1 MHEETARRPFIS
13 RSLPGEHTAP
23 NSLSASLP
31 NTTTNNFSVPTQQ
44 VNTTTSNISSPSSSS
59 TSVQNN
65 NNNNVNS
72 TNIAEDN
79 FAKLRRTRRSLSTSY
94 SSQSLLK
101 SDASNRSSFEDF
113 DYSSPST
120 PFTVTNSGS
129 TSSSSSLNSPLLAS
143 FSSSDTSPI
152 NQTAFPFYTRERH
165 HSLFVLSG
173 KSSNSYLQGNQPL
186 SNTSTTNGQIYN
198 PNQNSSSI
206 VQPQFSTSISQS
218 PSSSLLQ
225 QQLHS
230 ISSGSNSVST
240 TGVSGGGS
248 DSSTATSL
256 CQQKLP
262 LQPIQRR
269 PSGASSQ
276 LKRLLSIKSENYP
289 SNPTSLYS
297 DSETDS
303 IETDSDAYFTN
314 DEQSFVFPSSVKR
327 RPSFQRSPTLRFFP
341 DLSVDAEEN
350 HLSNLHIIDEGS
362 PEFTIPKV
370 KRKLLKDLEEAK
382 CRADKSIMIILEN
395 WYQSHQYQELLSEL
409 LYDGWSDDDDKQ
421 SSHIAIR
428 RNNSQRTLNDEAA
441 LPSNNKKSLVSTK
454 SSISNAKNKQFMHKM
469 ESMSL
474 HGDAKPKNIL
484 FNQRKTFERRL
495 IHSNSWPPSI
505 LTSSHTLLLTRIDR
519 IARRILKTAVHDL
532 LHFNVAV
539 EIMKELQE
547 LMESQRNMAVGNA
560 DAEELLTKL
569 VYVFADVT
577 RAVEAVNHSYAETNP
592 ELSGDGANKDDLPT
606 TGSEWSNSNP
616 SPLPSPLLP
625 LTPSSYSP
633 PLSFINEKRRSQN
646 EITNA
651 KFNSNS
657 LLPPQQPPY
666 SSPLAHHVSTPPI
679 TRQHPSF
686 RASLEQRRA
695 SANEAIFESPIMY
708 VPPPRPCMDD
718 NLLTWSS
725 LTRRQVDQLLHEEM
739 NREIDYGIILKKQQE
754 DVEPDSRK
762 KTKKSRPV
770 INFFKSLK
778 NAFHSPTS
786 STSVSPTGSPSQS
799 SPMRN
804 AHLPRPPLP
813 EKSRSLSFDSHAFKT
828 LSRQSSSISLKGG
841 ENHHTPA
848 PLVASSVPNTTNAG
862 FSIPHDYIL
871 CRICEEMM
879 PSHELDAHSEICA
892 ITTDYAIKL
901 QECDGRLR
909 RLLGDVAKR
918 KNEILEQNNP
928 YNDYYSV
935 KDADTLGEIGLKAAE
950 LKETS
955 NRRDTLRK
963 IEKYS
968 NKLGRLVDEMEK
980 NANSDENI
988 SIYAK
993 RLLHVVQEKH
1003 ETLRSYYQK
1012 LRSTSALEGLR
1023 IPAKVNR
1030 KQSMSSRVL
1039 STSAT
1044 NKMSTSYKSTRS
1056 DRNRSNSSHKDGST
1070 ASSHKRQDSNGSM
1083 SYGKMHLEIDS
1094 DIPPPPPKGGKKLI
1108 SLFAAMLRGGNSR
1121 GSNLNSP
1128 LNKDSVTPSTPVT
1141 NGEKIGSKTK
1151 IPSIQDFEIIKPI
1164 SRGAFGKVYL
1174 ARKKTTGDLYA
1185 IKILKKVDMVRKN
1198 MVNHVLAERR
1208 VLSLSRTPFVVK
1220 LYYAFQSQD
1229 YLYLVMEYLIGG
1241 DLSSLLQNFERFEEE
1256 MAKMYTAE
1264 VVLALEYLHN
1274 NGITH
1279 RDLKPDNMLITS
1291 EGHIKLTDF
1300 GLSRISIPEKSSLSF
1315 VKESDGNDKK
1325 SFAKSLR
1332 SGSIDSRAVTSHSRP
1347 VSAVFPNENPK
1358 KVGHVNFHG
1367 LDNGKSSPKSTIN
1380 DKPSTNNASKLFKR
1394 QTRQSSKA
1402 LLGTPDYLAPELLL
1416 GIGHTTAV
1424 DWWSLGVCLFEFL
1437 VGYPP
1442 FNDDTP
1448 QSIFKNILNHDIQWP
1463 PEGFLSAEAKDL
1475 ITKLLNQDPEKRPS
1489 LSEIK
1494 AHPFFRDIDWDHIR
1508 QQPAPFVPN
1517 PEDEQD
1523 TSYFEARNN
1532 RADIRRLSSGNID
1545 DIATGKVTTPGDR
1558 RSGLFDDDD
1567 IDIMNGFASGNGNSN
1582 GSNNN
1587 NAGTPNLLLHTV
1599 TAEPIES
1606 LPLNSGPPSPS
1617 RHKPDL
1623 TINTHLRERRQ
1634 SSLKPPLPVEE
1645 AQQIPVKPQQKRR
1658 PSLLK
1663 LTAGKSR
1670 KPSISS
1676 GTNDGGLLSS
1686 CSSSATPITSTTQPA
1701 SALVSPS
1708 TFNHS
1713 RRSTIVG
1720 SPTLYDLELNA
1731 GMYDA
1736 DKLHIGS
1743 QPRNTRIND
1752 SDFDAF
1758 VYKGVSFLGDV
1769 NRDKSSIADLKDAH

>member
-1 MHEETARRPFIS
+1 
-13 RSLPGEHTAP
+13 
-23 NSLSASLP
+23 
-31 NTTTNNFSVPTQQ
+31 
-44 VNTTTSNISSPSSSS
+44 
-59 TSVQNN
+59 
-65 NNNNVNS
+65 
-72 TNIAEDN
+72 
-79 FAKLRRTRRSLSTSY
+79 
-94 SSQSLLK
+94 
-101 SDASNRSSFEDF
+101 
-113 DYSSPST
+113 
-120 PFTVTNSGS
+120 
-129 TSSSSSLNSPLLAS
+129 
-143 FSSSDTSPI
+143 
-152 NQTAFPFYTRERH
+152 
-165 HSLFVLSG
+165 
-173 KSSNSYLQGNQPL
+173 
-186 SNTSTTNGQIYN
+186 
-198 PNQNSSSI
+198 
-206 VQPQFSTSISQS
+206 
-218 PSSSLLQ
+218 
-225 QQLHS
+225 
-230 ISSGSNSVST
+230 
-240 TGVSGGGS
+240 
-248 DSSTATSL
+248 
-256 CQQKLP
+256 
-262 LQPIQRR
+262 
-269 PSGASSQ
+269 
-276 LKRLLSIKSENYP
+276 
-289 SNPTSLYS
+289 
-297 DSETDS
+297 
-303 IETDSDAYFTN
+303 
-314 DEQSFVFPSSVKR
+314 
-327 RPSFQRSPTLRFFP
+327 
-341 DLSVDAEEN
+341 
-350 HLSNLHIIDEGS
+350 
-362 PEFTIPKV
+362 
-370 KRKLLKDLEEAK
+370 
-382 CRADKSIMIILEN
+382 
-395 WYQSHQYQELLSEL
+395 
-409 LYDGWSDDDDKQ
+409 
-421 SSHIAIR
+421 
-428 RNNSQRTLNDEAA
+428 
-441 LPSNNKKSLVSTK
+441 
-454 SSISNAKNKQFMHKM
+454 
-469 ESMSL
+469 
-474 HGDAKPKNIL
+474 
-484 FNQRKTFERRL
+484 
-495 IHSNSWPPSI
+495 
-505 LTSSHTLLLTRIDR
+505 
-519 IARRILKTAVHDL
+519 
-532 LHFNVAV
+532 
-539 EIMKELQE
+539 
-547 LMESQRNMAVGNA
+547 
-560 DAEELLTKL
+560 
-569 VYVFADVT
+569 
-577 RAVEAVNHSYAETNP
+577 
-592 ELSGDGANKDDLPT
+592 
-606 TGSEWSNSNP
+606 
-616 SPLPSPLLP
+616 
-625 LTPSSYSP
+625 
-633 PLSFINEKRRSQN
+633 
-646 EITNA
+646 
-651 KFNSNS
+651 
-657 LLPPQQPPY
+657 
-666 SSPLAHHVSTPPI
+666 
-679 TRQHPSF
+679 
-686 RASLEQRRA
+686 
-695 SANEAIFESPIMY
+695 
-708 VPPPRPCMDD
+708 
-718 NLLTWSS
+718 
-725 LTRRQVDQLLHEEM
+725 
-739 NREIDYGIILKKQQE
+739 
-754 DVEPDSRK
+754 
-762 KTKKSRPV
+762 
-770 INFFKSLK
+770 
-778 NAFHSPTS
+778 
-786 STSVSPTGSPSQS
+786 
-799 SPMRN
+799 
-804 AHLPRPPLP
+804 
-813 EKSRSLSFDSHAFKT
+813 
-828 LSRQSSSISLKGG
+828 
-841 ENHHTPA
+841 
-848 PLVASSVPNTTNAG
+848 
-862 FSIPHDYIL
+862 
-871 CRICEEMM
+871 
-879 PSHELDAHSEICA
+879 
-892 ITTDYAIKL
+892 
-901 QECDGRLR
+901 
-909 RLLGDVAKR
+909 
-918 KNEILEQNNP
+918 
-928 YNDYYSV
+928 
-935 KDADTLGEIGLKAAE
+935 
-950 LKETS
+950 
-955 NRRDTLRK
+955 
-963 IEKYS
+963 
-968 NKLGRLVDEMEK
+968 
-980 NANSDENI
+980 
-988 SIYAK
+988 
-993 RLLHVVQEKH
+993 
-1003 ETLRSYYQK
+1003 
-1012 LRSTSALEGLR
+1012 
-1023 IPAKVNR
+1023 
-1030 KQSMSSRVL
+1030 
-1039 STSAT
+1039 
-1044 NKMSTSYKSTRS
+1044 
-1056 DRNRSNSSHKDGST
+1056 
-1070 ASSHKRQDSNGSM
+1070 
-1083 SYGKMHLEIDS
+1083 
-1094 DIPPPPPKGGKKLI
+1094 
-1108 SLFAAMLRGGNSR
+1108 MLRGGNSR

-1769 NRDKSSIADLKDAH
+1769 NRDVLSSGNNTNSNSSVGGSNSGASSMKKSSIADLKDAH